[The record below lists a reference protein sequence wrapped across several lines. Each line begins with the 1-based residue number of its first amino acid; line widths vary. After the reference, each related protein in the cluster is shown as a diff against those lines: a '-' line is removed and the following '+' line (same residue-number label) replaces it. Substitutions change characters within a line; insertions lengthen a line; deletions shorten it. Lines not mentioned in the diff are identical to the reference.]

1 VLRIVSAPIAANPGI
16 TMSPTRMWVT
26 LVALSMPIL
35 ALSVDMNGV
44 VVLLPQIA
52 SDLGVSAAA
61 AGAVVT
67 ISSVSFA
74 APLLLVGRAADRFG
88 ARPLLLW
95 GVALFWMGSAVCAF
109 TDSFTLMLAGR
120 SLQGIAS
127 ACCFTTSL
135 ATIDAIFDRRR
146 EPVAVGIWAAIGGL
160 GGAAGPIVASVLA
173 SVWSWRAFFGVNL
186 VLIAVAFVMLVVLV
200 PRLPGDPDRSMRIV
214 PLVAL
219 MIGIAGVVT
228 GIQHSSAG
236 GWGSPLTIVPIVIGA
251 VALFATWRL
260 RHPDDPLVP
269 RTVSSNLS
277 FRLGTAEATLSNWG
291 SGVVMVLVPI
301 ALQVIRH
308 LSVMETG
315 MVFLA
320 FSAPFAVGGAISG
333 PLVNKLTGRTV
344 LAASSTLLASG
355 TVVLVYTGATGSL
368 VLVVVGLAVAGLGNG
383 VIYSTAT
390 SVALVDVEPADAG
403 EASAVLSM
411 LRVLGL
417 ALAVALSTSLMH
429 AFDADLPGGEWGL
442 RIVLLVAAAITAAG
456 VPVALRRPRAAK

>member
-1 VLRIVSAPIAANPGI
+1 MSAPIAADAGAA
-16 TMSPTRMWVT
+16 MSPTRMWVT

-52 SDLGVSAAA
+52 SDLGVSASS
-61 AGAVVT
+61 AGAIVT
-67 ISSVSFA
+67 VASVAFA

-95 GVALFWMGSAVCAF
+95 GVGLFWVGSAVCAF
-109 TDSFTLMLAGR
+109 TNSFELMLAGR
-120 SLQGIAS
+120 CLQGVAS

-135 ATIDAIFDRRR
+135 ATIDAIFDSRRQ
-146 EPVAVGIWAAIGGL
+146 PVAVGIWGAIGGL
-160 GGAAGPIVASVLA
+160 GGAVGPIIASVLA

-186 VLIAVAFVMLVVLV
+186 VLIAVAFVMLLVLV
-200 PRLPGDPDRSMRIV
+200 PRLPADAARSLPVV

-236 GWGSPLTIVPIVIGA
+236 GWGSALTILPIAVGVIG
-251 VALFATWRL
+251 LATTWML
-260 RHPDDPLVP
+260 RRPTDPLVP
-269 RTVSSNLS
+269 RIVSSNLS

-315 MVFLA
+315 LVFLA
-320 FSAPFAVGGAISG
+320 FSAPFAIGGAVSG
-333 PLVNKLTGRTV
+333 PTINRWTGRTT
-344 LAASSTLLASG
+344 LAVSSGLLAGG
-355 TVVLVYTGATGSL
+355 TLVLVCTGAGGSL
-368 VLVVVGLAVAGLGNG
+368 LLVVVGLAVAGFGNG
-383 VIYSTAT
+383 MIYSAAT
-390 SVALVDVEPADAG
+390 SVALVEIAPVDAG

-417 ALAVALSTSLMH
+417 ALAVAISTSLMH
-429 AFDADLPGGEWGL
+429 GFDADLPGGEWGL
-442 RIVLLVAAAITAAG
+442 RIVLLVAAAISAVG
-456 VPVALRRPRAAK
+456 VPVALRAPRTSK